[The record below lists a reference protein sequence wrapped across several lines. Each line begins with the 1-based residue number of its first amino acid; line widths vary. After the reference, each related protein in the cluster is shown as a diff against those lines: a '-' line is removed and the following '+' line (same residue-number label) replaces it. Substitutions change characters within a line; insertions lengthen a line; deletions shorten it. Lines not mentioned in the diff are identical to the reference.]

1 MAWRGYTRKMIST
14 RGCEKLEEREEPREG
29 ERKRFPKVGR
39 SRGGDEMRL
48 GGECGQRGNL
58 TVAWRVPLYLP
69 CAALASMGRAG

>member
-1 MAWRGYTRKMIST
+1 MIST

-29 ERKRFPKVGR
+29 EKKKVPKGR
-39 SRGGDEMRL
+39 SVQGGRGDEI

-69 CAALASMGRAG
+69 CAVLKLLPWEGPGKAHLL